1 MKNTKK
7 ISRFLV
13 VFVLIITLLVF
24 PFSGCIGKSITLS
37 FARNMQKNTNFE
49 FCILTEITA
58 DISFE
63 DYFIVPGF
71 GVTGYVNKKYG
82 EDYSSKEDI
91 NYVQY
96 SVSSWPDVLSKKQY
110 ITGIHCYDENY
121 NIYGLKI
128 GDSAQKWEQTL
139 TQKGFK
145 LKDGRYYYSHIR
157 INVNQREGVVF
168 SFSIYADS
176 TNISCVVF

>member
-1 MKNTKK
+1 MKNAKK
-7 ISRFLV
+7 FSRFLA

-24 PFSGCIGKSITLS
+24 PFSGCIGKSVTLS

-91 NYVQY
+91 NLNLADII
-96 SVSSWPDVLSKKQY
+96 SGNFD
-110 ITGIHCYDENY
+110 
-121 NIYGLKI
+121 
-128 GDSAQKWEQTL
+128 DSRLFKVE
-139 TQKGFK
+139 KGFFK
-145 LKDGRYYYSHIR
+145 NTYYA
-157 INVNQREGVVF
+157 N
-168 SFSIYADS
+168 
-176 TNISCVVF
+176 